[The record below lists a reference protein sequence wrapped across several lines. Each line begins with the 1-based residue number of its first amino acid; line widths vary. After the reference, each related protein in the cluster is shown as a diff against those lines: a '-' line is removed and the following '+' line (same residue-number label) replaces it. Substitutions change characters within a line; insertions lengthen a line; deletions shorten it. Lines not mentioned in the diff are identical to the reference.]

1 MTIHGLQAKC
11 ARDSTSRDNNNNK
24 KHHGPVSNQSL
35 MAVRM
40 RKRKY
45 APPHYTTHTH
55 TQTQHL
61 NKKTNQISFG
71 ARICG
76 PRFSAL
82 VVGFA
87 FNCLASICLCGDIC
101 LCLAVCSWTLDV
113 WEIRWLYAL
122 LGCACVCVSGG
133 WQQTGCWRW
142 WALS

>member
-55 TQTQHL
+55 KHNTWTR
-61 NKKTNQISFG
+61 KRIKFPFG